1 VEAAQLPAII
11 KKIRLFISQ
20 MFMNV
25 VVGFSPGICEE
36 EQKAKHSNNY

>member
-1 VEAAQLPAII
+1 VEATQLPAII
-11 KKIRLFISQ
+11 KKIRPLLSQ

-25 VVGFSPGICEE
+25 VVAFSPGICEE